1 MFQNCPSPNKNNF
14 LRKPTVESGFK
25 TQFLVICFVSKILVN
40 TVQLKTAKSFIF
52 KSKKLHNAETN
63 QFFEIIVISDCFI
76 KFFPIQ
82 LVDACSLKVF
92 KMDQNRSQVL
102 ILVTEKNAV

>member
-63 QFFEIIVISDCFI
+63 QFFLDNSYIGLFHQFLPNTAGRCMQSKSI
-76 KFFPIQ
+76 
-82 LVDACSLKVF
+82 
-92 KMDQNRSQVL
+92 QNRS
-102 ILVTEKNAV
+102 K